1 MDGDIG
7 RFGVQ
12 RLCALV
18 WLSAN
23 LVSNLFEAKSIYL
36 TYLDINEW
44 SLSSHA
50 I

>member
-1 MDGDIG
+1 MDGDIS
-7 RFGVQ
+7 RFGAQ

-18 WLSAN
+18 WLFAN
-23 LVSNLFEAKSIYL
+23 LVSNLCEAKSISL
-36 TYLDINEW
+36 TYLDINQR

>member
-12 RLCALV
+12 RLCALL
-18 WLSAN
+18 WLFAN
-23 LVSNLFEAKSIYL
+23 LVSNLLEANSISL
-36 TYLDINEW
+36 TYLDTNER